1 MKTNSLI
8 TGSIT
13 EKYLEETISKLF
25 QQQQLSL
32 KEKLIFGGNKQIDI
46 INLKILEVHEGSII
60 TQGLTLA
67 DYLKPKQIVFRTRH
81 NRRKVKVTDALIT
94 PEVSIFYVDKDTRK
108 WPYTKGCTL
117 LCIDNDP
124 LRDKIS
130 LIHKRAIPF

>member
-8 TGSIT
+8 IDSIT
-13 EKYLEETISKLF
+13 EKYLEETISELF
-25 QQQQLSL
+25 QQQRVSL
-32 KEKLIFGGNKQIDI
+32 LFGGNKQVDI

-60 TQGLTLA
+60 TQGLTLV

-94 PEVSIFYVDKDTRK
+94 PEVSIFYVDKDIRK

-124 LRDKIS
+124 LRG
-130 LIHKRAIPF
+130 

>member
-1 MKTNSLI
+1 MKTNSFI
-8 TGSIT
+8 TDSIT
-13 EKYLEETISKLF
+13 EKYLEEIISELF
-25 QQQQLSL
+25 QQQQVSL
-32 KEKLIFGGNKQIDI
+32 LFGGNKQIDI

-60 TQGLTLA
+60 TQGLTLV

-117 LCIDNDP
+117 LCINNDP

>member
-1 MKTNSLI
+1 METNSLI
-8 TGSIT
+8 IDSIT
-13 EKYLEETISKLF
+13 KKYLEETISELC
-25 QQQQLSL
+25 QQQQISSL
-32 KEKLIFGGNKQIDI
+32 FGGNKQIDI

-60 TQGLTLA
+60 TQGLTLV

-124 LRDKIS
+124 LRDGIS

>member
-8 TGSIT
+8 IDSIT
-13 EKYLEETISKLF
+13 EKYLEETISELF
-25 QQQQLSL
+25 QQQRVSL
-32 KEKLIFGGNKQIDI
+32 LFGGNKQVDI

-60 TQGLTLA
+60 TQGLTLV

-81 NRRKVKVTDALIT
+81 NRRKVKITDALIT

-124 LRDKIS
+124 LRG
-130 LIHKRAIPF
+130 